1 MLAIATASESV
12 KRRQS
17 ERKRGNSAALNL
29 RRRLVACR
37 LSRFSTRLGRPMFQ
51 GRPAHVLECFLN
63 SRLGVVLALELSV
76 QTRSGLPNN

>member
-37 LSRFSTRLGRPMFQ
+37 LSRFSTRLGRPIFQ
-51 GRPAHVLECFLN
+51 GRPAHVLERYAHCFGA
-63 SRLGVVLALELSV
+63 SASV
-76 QTRSGLPNN
+76 KVKASS

>member
-37 LSRFSTRLGRPMFQ
+37 LSRFSTRLGRPIFQ
-51 GRPAHVLECFLN
+51 GRPAHVLECY
-63 SRLGVVLALELSV
+63 SKCV
-76 QTRSGLPNN
+76 P